1 MVFKQNM
8 SFNKK
13 KKSLQGLKIS
23 DKSKKN
29 KSAKLSNT
37 ASGSGLRASGGKETM
52 APEARLN
59 AAIVEINAAIS
70 GLQEEASN
78 RASDSGLGA
87 TSAITQTSGEMPD
100 SNPEVHRVVG
110 RSTGTKSEAGT
121 KANPP
126 GVNEIAQFLQTWL
139 DEQQVMFEN
148 FAEIMPQLDN
158 TVLDTTD
165 RRRLNGSGVRRY
177 GFIEK
182 VIEVAGEYPQFWPA
196 FVENGDV
203 KQFAGLVKE
212 IDVLRNLSIWFQY
225 SDRVVQD
232 LLLLAGDE
240 AFRWAG
246 LYYTTARDT
255 ARRKVPEAIQVFEKL
270 RLFWRKR
277 RRTTGEPTEQEVLR
291 DARALMRGSKDGEVA
306 VKNESDRVVKGER
319 VVIDNTQRKPRG
331 GVKIVD
337 KIREE

>member
-13 KKSLQGLKIS
+13 KKSLHKLKIS

-29 KSAKLSNT
+29 KAAKPVIPDLTAAIEEINDAVAKLQGIEKDQS
-37 ASGSGLRASGGKETM
+37 SKCR
-52 APEARLN
+52 
-59 AAIVEINAAIS
+59 
-70 GLQEEASN
+70 
-78 RASDSGLGA
+78 A
-87 TSAITQTSGEMPD
+87 TSATSAVQSGGDEKTNTLNSELD
-100 SNPEVHRVVG
+100 SELP
-110 RSTGTKSEAGT
+110 
-121 KANPP
+121 KATPP

-139 DEQQVMFEN
+139 EEQQIMFQN
-148 FAEIMPQLDN
+148 FAELVPQLDN

-196 FVENGDV
+196 FVEDGDV
-203 KQFAGLVKE
+203 KQFGGLVKE
-212 IDVLRNLSIWFQY
+212 IDVLRNLSIWFQF

-255 ARRKVPEAIQVFEKL
+255 ARRKIPEAMQVYEKL
-270 RLFWRKR
+270 RLFWNKR
-277 RRTTGEPTEQEVLR
+277 RRTNGEPTEREVMC
-291 DARALMRGSKDGEVA
+291 DARALMRGKKDGEVT